1 MDSNN
6 LLEIIKIETLANS
19 IQYEGEA
26 NQKAVIGRIMAKYPT
41 VRAQAKEI
49 KESLPVIAKEI
60 ELLTLDEQK
69 NKLQKLDPE
78 LFEQLFSPKTTQKV
92 RKVKEIADIPN
103 AVQGKVIL
111 RCAPDPSKY
120 PHIGHGLTWMINYLL
135 KEKYDGKLV
144 LRFDDTNPRKV
155 KTEFYQP
162 IISALDWMGIKY
174 DEIVYA
180 SDKMPLLYD
189 KASFL
194 VEQGKCFMCNCP
206 SEKSKELREKGNECE
221 CRNSPSSDNLEK
233 WQKMLSNEFNEGEY
247 VLRLKGDMK
256 SKNHVM
262 RDPVLFRVVD
272 TPHCRQGDKYSVW
285 PLYDFESAVLEGE
298 IGTTHVLRSSEF
310 GTMRIELQSH
320 IMKILNYP
328 IPEFIQ
334 YSRFNIIGFPVK
346 GRLIRELIEEGQVS
360 GWDDLRLITIIAMRK
375 RGFHPQLVK
384 DLVHEVG
391 FTSSKTTIDFRL
403 IEAIN
408 RKIIDPL
415 TRRLFFVPEPVLV
428 KVNNPP
434 SKQSVDLSWHPT
446 DESFGTRTV
455 TISNEFFLPSEELSK
470 LTEGE
475 IFRLKDLYNAEI
487 IEINEDGTY
496 ICEYKGEDLISNSLK
511 LQWVPA
517 NDFVKVHVTIPHLLL
532 KDKKI
537 NPNSLE
543 TQEGYAE
550 AKLKTIKQG
559 EILQFE
565 RWAFIKV
572 NSIDE
577 DQVYVSVV
585 H

>member
-19 IQYEGEA
+19 IQFDGVA
-26 NQKAVIGRIMAKYPT
+26 NQKAVIGRIMAKYPSA
-41 VRAQAKEI
+41 RAHGKQI
-49 KESLPVIAKEI
+49 KESLPVVATEI
-60 ELLTLDEQK
+60 ELLTLDQQK
-69 NKLQKLDPE
+69 EELQKLDPE
-78 LFEQLFSPKTTQKV
+78 LFEQLFTPKTTK
-92 RKVKEIADIPN
+92 KEHREKGIADLPN
-103 AVQGKVIL
+103 AEHGKVIL

-135 KEKYDGKLV
+135 KVKYDGKLI

-180 SDKMPLLYD
+180 SDKIPLLYD
-189 KASFL
+189 KALFL
-194 VEQGKCFMCNCP
+194 IEQGQSFMCNCP
-206 SEKSKELREKGNECE
+206 SEKSKELREKGNACE
-221 CRNSPSSDNLEK
+221 CRSNSVSDNLEK
-233 WQKMLSNEFNEGEY
+233 WQKLLSNGFKEGEY
-247 VLRLKGDMK
+247 VLRLKGDLK
-256 SKNHVM
+256 SKNSVM
-262 RDPVLFRVVD
+262 RDPVLFRVVEA
-272 TPHCRQGDKYSVW
+272 PHCRQGDKYTVW

-310 GTMRIELQSH
+310 GTMRVELQSY
-320 IMKILNYP
+320 IMKLLGYP

-346 GRLIRELIEEGQVS
+346 GRLIRKLIDEGHVS
-360 GWDDLRLITIIAMRK
+360 GWDDLRLITILAMRK
-375 RGFHPQLVK
+375 RGFHPQLIK

-408 RKIIDPL
+408 RKIIDPT
-415 TRRLFFVPEPVLV
+415 TRRLFFVPDPVLI
-428 KVNNPP
+428 KVNNAPL
-434 SKQSVDLSWHPT
+434 KKSVDLSWHPT
-446 DESFGTRTV
+446 DESFGTRNV
-455 TISNEFFLPSEELSK
+455 LISNEFYLPSKELSK
-470 LTEGE
+470 LTEGDV
-475 IFRLKDLYNAEI
+475 FRLKDLYNVEI
-487 IEINEDGTY
+487 IEIDAIGSY
-496 ICEYKGEDLISNSLK
+496 ICEYKGEDLIPHSLK

-517 NDFVKVHVTIPHLLL
+517 NDFVKVEATIPHLLL

-537 NPNSLE
+537 DPNSLE
-543 TQEGYAE
+543 IQEGYAE
-550 AKLKTIKQG
+550 STLKTIKKG

-565 RWAFIKV
+565 RWAFIRV
-572 NSIDE
+572 NDSDQK
-577 DQVYVSVV
+577 QVYVSVV